1 MWILSR
7 PFSNSCTN
15 FVLGVHWDQEI
26 HTGIEW
32 HVGYVSQL
40 HYIFP
45 TIMALCQEFE
55 HCNQFYVKFSQ
66 VSHYTVIHYS
76 FYSGLSKRKNTKL
89 TEFSSFTWLSSWM
102 ISNTQANH
110 YFPSHKHVTKP
121 TIDSVGRSFV
131 LRVNSLLPGSV
142 WSWIVTDSNFIVW
155 DGNKWVQFSRTWNC
169 VRLVKALLKK
179 MLFSFVIFHAAIA
192 EANGWL
198 SCRCPMARSHYLVIV
213 RPL

>member
-1 MWILSR
+1 MSV
-7 PFSNSCTN
+7 N
-15 FVLGVHWDQEI
+15 FTTFFPPL
-26 HTGIEW
+26 W
-32 HVGYVSQL
+32 HYV
-40 HYIFP
+40 
-45 TIMALCQEFE
+45 EFE

-76 FYSGLSKRKNTKL
+76 FYSGLSKRKTTKL

-142 WSWIVTDSNFIVW
+142 WSRIVTDSNFIVW
-155 DGNKWVQFSRTWNC
+155 DGNKWVQFSRTWKLCEIGESVAQEN
-169 VRLVKALLKK
+169 AF
-179 MLFSFVIFHAAIA
+179 LFCNLPCCNSRS
-192 EANGWL
+192 E
-198 SCRCPMARSHYLVIV
+198 RMAQL
-213 RPL
+213 